1 MIPDQLAKLR
11 ALSPDELPAFANA
24 LRAKIIES
32 VCRNGGHLA
41 SSCGC
46 VELIVALHRVFRT
59 PEEKIFFDVGHQ
71 SYAHKLITGRE
82 EGFEKLRRHDR
93 VGHQPCAAAVPQ
105 QCPDRADDGLIFRS
119 KLYKI
124 RSQSVYVRFIKCIY
138 NSIIGLSN
146 R

>member
-82 EGFEKLRRHDR
+82 EGFEKLRRHDGISGFTTPWESEFDPAIS
-93 VGHQPCAAAVPQ
+93 GHAGTALSAALGHCAADPDSGSKVIAV
-105 QCPDRADDGLIFRS
+105 I
-119 KLYKI
+119 
-124 RSQSVYVRFIKCIY
+124 
-138 NSIIGLSN
+138 
-146 R
+146 